1 MPAEEGLTQ
10 GLACLEWDPVR
21 KTSEP
26 RKAVLVVCFFVCLL
40 VWVGWFGLA
49 VGFLGG

>member
-10 GLACLEWDPVR
+10 GLACLEWDPVG
-21 KTSEP
+21 KTPKP
-26 RKAVLVVCFFVCLL
+26 RKAVLVGWVFVCLL